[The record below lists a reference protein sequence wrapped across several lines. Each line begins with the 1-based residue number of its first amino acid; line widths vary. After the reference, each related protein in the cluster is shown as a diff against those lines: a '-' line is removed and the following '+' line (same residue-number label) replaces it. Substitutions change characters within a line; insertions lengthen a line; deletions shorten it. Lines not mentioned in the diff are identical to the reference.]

1 MLPTEN
7 TDILGNR
14 YYGWRNN
21 FFLGDYRT
29 NYATDSEIVQWINS
43 SLGQTCAALTSH
55 FSAGSFGAG
64 SGFSLILPHPQETL
78 PLPII
83 ATDTG
88 QTFPNPMDP
97 SGREGFRIR
106 FSHLGINSSNTAVSA
121 GNPAIAY
128 NSATGGSIGGLSI
141 GRTATTNVT
150 KYVYACLNESSLSIA
165 VFPTNGISLQTNSS
179 YFFHVGWLKEGLY
192 EGTNEVLN
200 CYYIM
205 LRGGASSNRVAGLG
219 GISVP
224 MTDVTRHY
232 RTPSNTDPDPIAEYP
247 INCGT
252 ITPGAD
258 TTDFVLREHLAPH
271 RAIGIANN
279 LLISTLPLTIGGYYK
294 NLGVDPDENN
304 NPYWLAAGMYGPN
317 RTVLMRAWAQGL
329 TN

>member
-7 TDILGNR
+7 TDILGNH

-29 NYATDSEIVQWINS
+29 NYTTDSEIVAWINS
-43 SLGQTCAALTSH
+43 SLGQTCAALTRHASP
-55 FSAGSFGAG
+55 GGT
-64 SGFSLILPHPQETL
+64 GFSLILPHPQETL

-83 ATDTG
+83 ATDVANTTG
-88 QTFPNPMDP
+88 PTPPEP
-97 SGREGFRIR
+97 SKREGFRAR
-106 FSHLGINSSNTAVSA
+106 FDHLGINSSNTTVSA
-121 GNPAIAY
+121 GSQVIPY
-128 NSATGGSIGGLSI
+128 SSALGGSLGGLAI

-165 VFPTNGISLQTNSS
+165 VFPTDGTNLVDINSS
-179 YFFHVGWLKEGLY
+179 YFLHVGWLKEGLY
-192 EGTNEVLN
+192 EGINGVLN
-200 CYYIM
+200 CCYIM
-205 LRGGASSNRVAGLG
+205 LRNGESITRSVGIGGL
-219 GISVP
+219 SVP
-224 MTDVTRHY
+224 QSGVTRHY
-232 RTPSNTDPDPIAEYP
+232 RTPPNTGSDSIAEYP

-271 RAIGIANN
+271 RAIGIADN
-279 LLISTLPLTIGGYYK
+279 LLLSTLPLTLGGYYK

-304 NPYWLAAGMYGPN
+304 NPYWLAVAKYGAN

-329 TN
+329 ANS

>member
-7 TDILGNR
+7 TDILGNH

-29 NYATDSEIVQWINS
+29 NYTTDSQIVQWINS
-43 SLGQTCAALTSH
+43 SFGQTCAALTRS
-55 FSAGSFGAG
+55 SALGST
-64 SGFSLILPHPQETL
+64 GFSLILPHPQETL

-83 ATDTG
+83 ATDAIETS
-88 QTFPNPMDP
+88 PNPADP
-97 SGREGFRIR
+97 SGRAGFRIR
-106 FSHLGINSSNTAVSA
+106 FSHMGINSSNTEVSA
-121 GNPAIAY
+121 GNPAISY
-128 NSATGGSIGGLSI
+128 NSATGGPLGVLSI
-141 GRTATTNVT
+141 GRTATNTVT
-150 KYVYACLNESSLSIA
+150 KFVYACLNESSLSIA
-165 VFPTNGISLQTNSS
+165 IFPTNGISLDTNGS
-179 YFFHVGWLKEGLY
+179 YFLHVGWLKEGLY
-192 EGTNEVLN
+192 EGINEVLN
-200 CYYIM
+200 CYYIF
-205 LRGGASSNRVAGLG
+205 LRGGESSTRVAGLG

-232 RTPSNTDPDPIAEYP
+232 RTPSNTGTDPIAEYP

-279 LLISTLPLTIGGYYK
+279 LLLSPLPLTIGGYYK

-304 NPYWLAAGMYGPN
+304 NPYWLAVGKYGAN

-329 TN
+329 T